1 MEKLVFEPEEGNPV
15 EFYVLEQTKLGG
27 IPYILVTE
35 EEEGDGEALILKD
48 VSASEEEEAVYEIV
62 EDETELD
69 AVAAVFENM
78 LEVLELHLI
87 DRINLDDGF
96 VRYEIGNMGLGTA
109 KHHHHHLICINCGK
123 VISFK
128 DDLLEELENKIT
140 ETTGFHVVD
149 HEVKLY
155 GYCSECGGKTD

>member
-78 LEVLELHLI
+78 LEDIDLI
-87 DRINLDDGF
+87 
-96 VRYEIGNMGLGTA
+96 
-109 KHHHHHLICINCGK
+109 
-123 VISFK
+123 
-128 DDLLEELENKIT
+128 
-140 ETTGFHVVD
+140 
-149 HEVKLY
+149 
-155 GYCSECGGKTD
+155 